1 MGDDEYATC
10 LCSNS
15 KAVDISR
22 VEYLL
27 CNEIIESD
35 AGDFST
41 QVNLDSSLQDRDAN
55 ASCGIGDLLNIELDT
70 PPDFQVTES
79 PLSTFILFHTSLAT
93 SHFCSLAQNLQFD
106 SQDSVFDS
114 LDRL

>member
-1 MGDDEYATC
+1 MG
-10 LCSNS
+10 SNS
-15 KAVDISR
+15 EAVDLSR

-27 CNEIIESD
+27 CNEIIESY

-41 QVNLDSSLQDRDAN
+41 RVNFDSGLHDRDAN
-55 ASCGIGDLLNIELDT
+55 ASCGIGDLINLEFDT
-70 PPDFQVTES
+70 PPDFEVTEC
-79 PLSTFILFHTSLAT
+79 PLSTFILFHTSLAV
-93 SHFCSLAQNLQFD
+93 SPSSSLPQNLQFD